1 MSRGKEAS
9 GIRISY
15 SSSNTFQGCQRRFY
29 YQKVAKVDFDPDFDD
44 DAKALR
50 IGKAY
55 HAVLE
60 YCNHSKQ
67 AVKPEHYKKSFEEN
81 DVSTPTEQGL
91 IAGMV
96 RKYLD
101 LHAKSNLS
109 VAGIE
114 IQIGNEIDY
123 IGFVDVVLIDKNG
136 NWWICDLKTAARLN
150 ASLLSRLSRDP
161 QLNIYSYFVEEIAE
175 KCGLDLSKFMGVRYR
190 VTTKASIK
198 CNAKEKIGD
207 FAKRCYDRVEAY
219 DIAVPK
225 ADLIPEKVYARFMQ
239 LLDEMRELETTP
251 EEEVPQ
257 NFTYCESYFKPCPY
271 WSRCYGKTFTTNAEQ
286 YEIYDTD
293 NIPDLTTEASSEE
306 DDDFDFL

>member
-1 MSRGKEAS
+1 MSRGEETS

-60 YCNHSKQ
+60 YCNHSKMALLPAHFIQ
-67 AVKPEHYKKSFEEN
+67 SFTEN
-81 DVSTPTEQGL
+81 SVSSHTEQGL

-96 RKYLD
+96 RKYLN
-101 LHAKSNLS
+101 LHARSKLT
-109 VAGIE
+109 VEGIE
-114 IQIGNEIDY
+114 IKIGNEVDY
-123 IGFVDVVLIDKNG
+123 IGFIDVVLADVNK

-161 QLNIYSYFVEEIAE
+161 QLNVYSHFAEEVAE
-175 KCGLDLSKFMGVRYR
+175 KCGLDINKFQGVRYR
-190 VTTKASIK
+190 VTTKATIK
-198 CNAKEKIGD
+198 CATKETIKE
-207 FAKRCYDRVEAY
+207 FAKRCFDRIEAY

-225 ADLIPEKVYARFMQ
+225 KDLIPEKVYARFMT
-239 LLDEMRELETTP
+239 LLKDMRALEEMP
-251 EEEVPQ
+251 EEKVPQ
-257 NFTYCESYFKPCPY
+257 NFTHCESYFKPCPY

-286 YEIYDTD
+286 YVIYDTD
-293 NIPDLTTEASSEE
+293 NIPDLTMEASSGG
-306 DDDFDFL
+306 DDDLDFL